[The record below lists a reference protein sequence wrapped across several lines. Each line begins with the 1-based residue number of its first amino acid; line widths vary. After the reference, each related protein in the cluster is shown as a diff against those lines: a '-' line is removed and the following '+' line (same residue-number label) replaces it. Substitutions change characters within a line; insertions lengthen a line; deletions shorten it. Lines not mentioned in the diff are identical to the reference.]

1 MNSPLKAWL
10 KSKSFY
16 IFLATIFCESKI
28 LPRTLFMEEY
38 SNFIKTIM
46 EKDLEEGRVKQIVTR
61 FPPEPNAYL
70 HIGHARA
77 IINDF
82 ELARDFGGYTNLR
95 FDDTNPVNE
104 GAEYVQAIID
114 DIKWLGYEP
123 KNIFFGSDYFEEQYN
138 RAVLLIKKGLAYV
151 DDLNAEQITAYRG
164 TLTEPGKN
172 SPCRDRSIEENLKLF
187 QEMRDGKYGDGE
199 KTLRAKIDMSH
210 PNINMRDPVIY
221 RILHVPHHRQGNK
234 WCIYPMYDFAHPLQ
248 DAIEGITHSMCSLE
262 FDNHRILYDWFVEK
276 CEMPNVPHQYEFGRL
291 NITNTVMSKRYLRQL
306 VDQGYVDGYDDPRMP
321 TLVALK
327 RKGFT
332 PEAIRNF
339 ILYTGLSRINS
350 VTNAE
355 ELDNFLREDQKLK
368 AVRPMAVLRPLK
380 VVIDNYPEGQIEYV
394 EASNNM
400 ENPELGNRQIAF
412 GKYLYIEQEDFIEEK
427 PNRKWKRLSV
437 GDEVRLMH
445 AYFIKCNSVIKDEN
459 GKIVEIHC
467 TYDPETKSG
476 SGFEGR
482 KPNGT
487 IHYVEATTALK
498 ATFNHFEP
506 LIFDETEETK
516 GKTFIERMNP
526 NSLVKLEGFV
536 EASLKDTK
544 PLDRFQFIR
553 NGYYCTD
560 KLSNKDN
567 LIFNR
572 TCPLKSS
579 FNG

>member
-1 MNSPLKAWL
+1 
-10 KSKSFY
+10 
-16 IFLATIFCESKI
+16 
-28 LPRTLFMEEY
+28 MEEI

-82 ELARDFGGYTNLR
+82 ELAKAFGGYTNLR

-104 GAEYVQAIID
+104 GAEYVQAIIN
-114 DIKWLGYEP
+114 DIRWLGYEP

-138 RAVLLIKKGLAYV
+138 RAILLIKKGLAYV
-151 DDLNAEQITAYRG
+151 DDLNAEQITEYRG
-164 TLTEPGKN
+164 TLTEPGKE
-172 SPCRDRSIEENLKLF
+172 SPYRNRSVEENLKLF
-187 QEMRDGKYGDGE
+187 QEMREGKYADGE

-210 PNINMRDPVIY
+210 PNMNMRDPVIY

-248 DAIEGITHSMCSLE
+248 DAIEGVTHSMCSLE

-276 CEMPNVPHQYEFGRL
+276 CEMEHVPHQYEFGRL

-306 VDQGYVDGYDDPRMP
+306 VDQGYVSGYDDPRMP
-321 TLVALK
+321 TLVGLK

-355 ELDNFLREDQKLK
+355 ELDNFLREEQKLK
-368 AVRPMAVLRPLK
+368 ATRPMAVLHPLK
-380 VVIDNYPEGQIEYV
+380 VVIDNYPEDKIEYLD
-394 EASNNM
+394 ASNNM
-400 ENPELGNRQIAF
+400 ENEELGTRQIAF
-412 GKYLYIEQEDFIEEK
+412 GKYLYIEQEDFVEEK
-427 PNRKWKRLSV
+427 PNRKWKRLSL

-445 AYFIKCNSVIKDEN
+445 AYFIKANSVEKDEN
-459 GKIVEIHC
+459 GNIVCVHC
-467 TYDPETKSG
+467 TYDIETKSG
-476 SGFEGR
+476 SGFNAR

-487 IHYVEATTALK
+487 IHFVEASTALK

-506 LIFDETEETK
+506 LVFDETEETQ
-516 GKTFIERMNP
+516 GTSFLERINP
-526 NSLVKLEGFV
+526 NSLVVLHGYV
-536 EASLKDTK
+536 EASLKNTK
-544 PLDRFQFIR
+544 PLDRYQFIR

-560 KLSNKDN
+560 KESREDN

-579 FNG
+579 FSN

>member
-1 MNSPLKAWL
+1 
-10 KSKSFY
+10 
-16 IFLATIFCESKI
+16 
-28 LPRTLFMEEY
+28 MEEI

-82 ELARDFGGYTNLR
+82 ELAKAFGGYTNLR

-104 GAEYVQAIID
+104 GAEYVQAIIN
-114 DIKWLGYEP
+114 DIRWLGYEP

-138 RAVLLIKKGLAYV
+138 RAILLIKKGLAYV
-151 DDLNAEQITAYRG
+151 DDLNAEQITEYRG
-164 TLTEPGKN
+164 TLTEPGKE
-172 SPCRDRSIEENLKLF
+172 SPYRNRSIEENLKLF
-187 QEMRDGKYGDGE
+187 QEMREGKYADGE

-210 PNINMRDPVIY
+210 PNMNMRDPVIY

-248 DAIEGITHSMCSLE
+248 DAIEGVTHSMCSLE

-276 CEMPNVPHQYEFGRL
+276 CEMEHVPHQYEFGRL

-306 VDQGYVDGYDDPRMP
+306 VDQGYVSGYDDPRMP
-321 TLVALK
+321 TLVGLK

-355 ELDNFLREDQKLK
+355 ELDNFLREEQKLK
-368 AVRPMAVLRPLK
+368 ATRPMAVLNPLK
-380 VVIDNYPEGQIEYV
+380 VVIDNYPEDKIEYLD
-394 EASNNM
+394 ASNNM
-400 ENPELGNRQIAF
+400 ENEELGTRQIAF
-412 GKYLYIEQEDFIEEK
+412 GKYLYIEQEDFVEEK
-427 PNRKWKRLSV
+427 PNRKWKRLSL

-445 AYFIKCNSVIKDEN
+445 AYFIKANSVEKDEN
-459 GKIVEIHC
+459 GNIVCVHC
-467 TYDPETKSG
+467 TYDIETKSG
-476 SGFEGR
+476 SGFNAR

-487 IHYVEATTALK
+487 IHFVEASTALK
-498 ATFNHFEP
+498 ATFNHYEP
-506 LIFDETEETK
+506 LVFDETEETQ
-516 GKTFIERMNP
+516 GTSFLERINP
-526 NSLVKLEGFV
+526 HSLVVLHGYV
-536 EASLKDTK
+536 EASLKNTK
-544 PLDRFQFIR
+544 PLDRYQFIR

-560 KLSNKDN
+560 KESKEDN

-579 FNG
+579 FSN

>member
-1 MNSPLKAWL
+1 
-10 KSKSFY
+10 
-16 IFLATIFCESKI
+16 
-28 LPRTLFMEEY
+28 MEEI

-82 ELARDFGGYTNLR
+82 ELAKAFGGYTNLR

-138 RAVLLIKKGLAYV
+138 RAILLIKKGLAYV
-151 DDLNAEQITAYRG
+151 DDLNADQITEYRG
-164 TLTEPGKN
+164 TLTEPGKE
-172 SPCRDRSIEENLKLF
+172 SPCRNRSVEENLKLF
-187 QEMRDGKYGDGE
+187 QEMRDGKYGNGE
-199 KTLRAKIDMSH
+199 KTLRAKIDMAH

-221 RILHVPHHRQGNK
+221 RILHVPHHRQGDK

-355 ELDNFLREDQKLK
+355 ELDNFLREEQKMK
-368 AVRPMAVLRPLK
+368 ATRPMAVLKPLK
-380 VVIDNYPEGQIEYV
+380 VVIDNYPEDKIEYL

-400 ENPELGNRQIAF
+400 ENPNLGNRQIAF
-412 GKYLYIEQEDFIEEK
+412 GKYLYIEQDDFIEEK
-427 PNRKWKRLSV
+427 PNRKWKRLSI

-445 AYFIKCNSVIKDEN
+445 AYFIKCNSVVKDDN
-459 GKIVEIHC
+459 GNIVELHC

-498 ATFNHFEP
+498 ATFKLFEP
-506 LIFDETEETK
+506 LIFDETPETE
-516 GKTFIERMNP
+516 GKSFLERMNP
-526 NSLVKLEGFV
+526 NSLVVLNGFV
-536 EASLKDTK
+536 EASLIDTK
-544 PLDRFQFIR
+544 PLDRYQFIR

-560 KLSNKDN
+560 KESTKEN

-579 FNG
+579 FSN

>member
-1 MNSPLKAWL
+1 
-10 KSKSFY
+10 
-16 IFLATIFCESKI
+16 
-28 LPRTLFMEEY
+28 MEEY

-46 EKDLEEGRVKQIVTR
+46 EKDLEEGRVNHIVTR

-77 IINDF
+77 IVNDF
-82 ELARDFGGYTNLR
+82 ELAAAFGGYTNLR

-104 GAEYVQAIID
+104 GAEYVDAIIS
-114 DIKWLGYEP
+114 DIRWLGYEP

-151 DDLNAEQITAYRG
+151 DDLNADEITAYRG
-164 TLTEPGKN
+164 TLTEPGKD
-172 SPCRDRSIEENLKLF
+172 SPYRNRTIEENLKLF
-187 QEMRDGKYGDGE
+187 EEMRAGKYGNGE
-199 KTLRAKIDMSH
+199 KTLRAKIDMAH

-221 RILHVPHHRQGNK
+221 RILHVPHHRQGDK

-276 CEMPNVPHQYEFGRL
+276 CEMENVPHQYEWGRL
-291 NITNTVMSKRYLRQL
+291 NITNTIMSKRYLRQL
-306 VDQGYVDGYDDPRMP
+306 VDGGYVTGYDDPRMP

-327 RKGFT
+327 RRGFT
-332 PEAIRNF
+332 PDAIKAF
-339 ILYTGLSRINS
+339 IRYTGLSRVNS
-350 VTNAE
+350 TTEAE
-355 ELDNFLREDQKLK
+355 NLNFFLREDQKLK
-368 AVRPMAVLRPLK
+368 ATRPMAVLNPLK
-380 VVIDNYPEGQIEYV
+380 VVIDNYPEGQIEQLD
-394 EASNNM
+394 ASNNM
-400 ENPELGNRQIAF
+400 ENEELGSRKINF
-412 GKYLYIEQEDFIEEK
+412 GKYLYIEKEDFVEEK

-445 AYFIKCNSVIKDEN
+445 AYFIKCNSVVKDDN
-459 GKIVEIHC
+459 GEIIEIHC

-487 IHYVEATTALK
+487 IHFVEATTALK
-498 ATFNHFEP
+498 ATFNLYEP

-516 GKTFIERMNP
+516 GQTFIERLNP
-526 NSLVKLEGFV
+526 NSWVKLEGFV
-536 EASLKDTK
+536 EQSLKDTK

-560 KLSNKDN
+560 KESTKDE

-572 TCPLKSS
+572 TCSLKSS
-579 FNG
+579 FN

>member
-1 MNSPLKAWL
+1 
-10 KSKSFY
+10 
-16 IFLATIFCESKI
+16 
-28 LPRTLFMEEY
+28 MEEI

-46 EKDLEEGRVKQIVTR
+46 EKDLEEGRVKSIVTR

-82 ELARDFGGYTNLR
+82 ELAKAFGGYTNLR

-138 RAVLLIKKGLAYV
+138 RAILLIKKGLAYV
-151 DDLNAEQITAYRG
+151 DDLNAEQITEYRG

-199 KTLRAKIDMSH
+199 KTLRAKIDMAH

-248 DAIEGITHSMCSLE
+248 DAIEGVTHSMCSLE

-306 VDQGYVDGYDDPRMP
+306 VDQGYVNGYDDPRMP

-355 ELDNFLREDQKLK
+355 ELDNFLREEQKMK
-368 AVRPMAVLRPLK
+368 ATRPMAVLNPLK
-380 VVIDNYPEGQIEYV
+380 VVIDNYPEGQIEYL

-400 ENPELGNRQIAF
+400 ENPELGNRKIAF

-427 PNRKWKRLSV
+427 PNRKWKRLSI

-445 AYFIKCNSVIKDEN
+445 AYFIKANSVVKDAD

-487 IHYVEATTALK
+487 IHYVEASTALK

-506 LIFDETEETK
+506 LVFDETEETK
-516 GKTFIERMNP
+516 GTTFIERINP
-526 NSLVKLEGFV
+526 NSLVVLHGYV
-536 EASLKDTK
+536 EASLNDTK

-560 KLSNKDN
+560 KESTKDN

-579 FNG
+579 FN

>member
-1 MNSPLKAWL
+1 
-10 KSKSFY
+10 
-16 IFLATIFCESKI
+16 
-28 LPRTLFMEEY
+28 MEEI

-82 ELARDFGGYTNLR
+82 ELAKAFSGYTNLR

-138 RAVLLIKKGLAYV
+138 RAILLIKKGLAYV
-151 DDLNAEQITAYRG
+151 DDLNAEQITEYRG
-164 TLTEPGKN
+164 TLTEPGKE
-172 SPCRDRSIEENLKLF
+172 SPCRNRSIEENLKLF
-187 QEMRDGKYGDGE
+187 QEMREGKYGNGE
-199 KTLRAKIDMSH
+199 KTLRAKIDMAH

-221 RILHVPHHRQGNK
+221 RILHVPHHRQGDK

-248 DAIEGITHSMCSLE
+248 DAIEGVTHSMCSLE
-262 FDNHRILYDWFVEK
+262 FDNHRILYDWFIEK

-355 ELDNFLREDQKLK
+355 ELDNFLREEQKMK
-368 AVRPMAVLRPLK
+368 ATRPMAVLKPLK
-380 VVIDNYPEGQIEYV
+380 VVIDNYPEDKIEYL

-412 GKYLYIEQEDFIEEK
+412 GKYLYIEQDDFIEEK
-427 PNRKWKRLSV
+427 PNRKWKRLSI

-445 AYFIKCNSVIKDEN
+445 AYFIKCNSVVKDDN
-459 GKIVEIHC
+459 GNIVEIHC
-467 TYDPETKSG
+467 TYDIETKSG

-487 IHYVEATTALK
+487 IHFVEASTALK
-498 ATFNHFEP
+498 ATFNLYEP
-506 LIFDETEETK
+506 LVFDETEETK
-516 GKTFIERMNP
+516 GLSFIERINP
-526 NSLVKLEGFV
+526 NSCIKKEGFV
-536 EASLKDTK
+536 EASLINTK
-544 PLDRFQFIR
+544 PLDRYQFIR

-560 KLSNKDN
+560 KESTKEH

-579 FNG
+579 FN

>member
-1 MNSPLKAWL
+1 
-10 KSKSFY
+10 
-16 IFLATIFCESKI
+16 
-28 LPRTLFMEEY
+28 MEEI

-82 ELARDFGGYTNLR
+82 ELAKAFGGYTNLR

-104 GAEYVQAIID
+104 GAEYVQAIIN
-114 DIKWLGYEP
+114 DIRWLGYEP

-138 RAVLLIKKGLAYV
+138 RAILLIKKGLAYV
-151 DDLNAEQITAYRG
+151 DDLNAEQITEYRG
-164 TLTEPGKN
+164 TLTEPGKE
-172 SPCRDRSIEENLKLF
+172 SPYRNRSIEENLKLF
-187 QEMRDGKYGDGE
+187 QEMREGKYADGE

-210 PNINMRDPVIY
+210 PNMNMRDPVIY

-248 DAIEGITHSMCSLE
+248 DAIEGVTHSMCSLE

-276 CEMPNVPHQYEFGRL
+276 CEMEHVPHQYEFGRL

-306 VDQGYVDGYDDPRMP
+306 VDQGYVSGYDDPRMP
-321 TLVALK
+321 TLVGLK

-355 ELDNFLREDQKLK
+355 ELDNFLREEQKLK
-368 AVRPMAVLRPLK
+368 ATRPMAVLNPLK
-380 VVIDNYPEGQIEYV
+380 VVIDNYPEDKIEYLD
-394 EASNNM
+394 ASNNM
-400 ENPELGNRQIAF
+400 ENEELGTRQIAF
-412 GKYLYIEQEDFIEEK
+412 GKYLYIEQEDFVEEK
-427 PNRKWKRLSV
+427 PNRKWKRLSL

-445 AYFIKCNSVIKDEN
+445 AYFIKANSVEKDEN
-459 GKIVEIHC
+459 GNIVCVHC
-467 TYDPETKSG
+467 TYDIETKSG
-476 SGFEGR
+476 SGFNAR

-487 IHYVEATTALK
+487 IHFVEASTALK

-506 LIFDETEETK
+506 LVFDETEETQ
-516 GKTFIERMNP
+516 GTSFLERINP
-526 NSLVKLEGFV
+526 NSLVVLHGYV
-536 EASLKDTK
+536 EASLKNTK
-544 PLDRFQFIR
+544 PLDRYQFIR

-560 KLSNKDN
+560 KESKEDN

-579 FNG
+579 FSN

>member
-1 MNSPLKAWL
+1 
-10 KSKSFY
+10 
-16 IFLATIFCESKI
+16 
-28 LPRTLFMEEY
+28 MEEI

-82 ELARDFGGYTNLR
+82 ELAKAFGGYTNLR

-138 RAVLLIKKGLAYV
+138 RAILLIKKGLAYV
-151 DDLNAEQITAYRG
+151 DDLNAEQITEYRG
-164 TLTEPGKN
+164 TLTEPGKE
-172 SPCRDRSIEENLKLF
+172 SPCRNRSIEENLKLF
-187 QEMRDGKYGDGE
+187 QEMREGKYGNGE
-199 KTLRAKIDMSH
+199 KTLRAKMDMAH

-221 RILHVPHHRQGNK
+221 RILHVPHHRQGDK

-248 DAIEGITHSMCSLE
+248 DAIEGVTHSMCSLE
-262 FDNHRILYDWFVEK
+262 FDNHRILYDWFIEK

-355 ELDNFLREDQKLK
+355 ELDNFLREEQKMK
-368 AVRPMAVLRPLK
+368 ATRPMAVINPLK
-380 VVIDNYPEGQIEYV
+380 VVIDNYPEGQIEYLD
-394 EASNNM
+394 APNNM
-400 ENPELGNRQIAF
+400 ENEALGNRQIAF

-427 PNRKWKRLSV
+427 PNRKWKRLSI

-445 AYFIKCNSVIKDEN
+445 AYFIKCNSVVKDDN
-459 GKIVEIHC
+459 GNITEIHC
-467 TYDPETKSG
+467 TYDVETKSG

-487 IHYVEATTALK
+487 IHFVEASTALK
-498 ATFNHFEP
+498 ATFNLYEP
-506 LIFDETEETK
+506 LVFDETEETK
-516 GKTFIERMNP
+516 GLSFIERINP
-526 NSLVKLEGFV
+526 NSCIKKEGFV
-536 EASLKDTK
+536 EASLINTK
-544 PLDRFQFIR
+544 PLDRYQFIR

-560 KLSNKDN
+560 KESTKEH

-579 FNG
+579 FN

>member
-1 MNSPLKAWL
+1 
-10 KSKSFY
+10 
-16 IFLATIFCESKI
+16 
-28 LPRTLFMEEY
+28 MEEY

-46 EKDLEEGRVKQIVTR
+46 EKDLEEGRVKSIVTR

-77 IINDF
+77 IVNDF
-82 ELARDFGGYTNLR
+82 ELAADFGGYTNLR

-104 GAEYVQAIID
+104 GAEYVDAIIN
-114 DIKWLGYEP
+114 DIRWLGYEP
-123 KNIFFGSDYFEEQYN
+123 KHIFFGSDYFEEQYN
-138 RAVLLIKKGLAYV
+138 RAILLIKKGLAYV
-151 DDLNAEQITAYRG
+151 DDLNADEITEYRG
-164 TLTEPGKN
+164 TLTEPGKD
-172 SPCRDRSIEENLKLF
+172 SPYRNRSIEENLKLF
-187 QEMRDGKYGDGE
+187 QEMRDGKYGNGE
-199 KTLRAKIDMSH
+199 KTLRAKIDMAH

-248 DAIEGITHSMCSLE
+248 DAIEGVTHSMCSLE

-276 CEMPNVPHQYEFGRL
+276 CEMENVPHQYEFGRL
-291 NITNTVMSKRYLRQL
+291 NITNTIMSKRYLRQL
-306 VDQGYVDGYDDPRMP
+306 VDGGYVTGYDDPRMP

-332 PEAIRNF
+332 PEAIKAF
-339 ILYTGLSRINS
+339 IRYTGLSRINS
-350 VTNAE
+350 TTDVEN
-355 ELDNFLREDQKLK
+355 LNFFLREDQKLK
-368 AVRPMAVLRPLK
+368 ATRPMAVLNPLK
-380 VVIDNYPEGQIEYV
+380 VVIDNYPEDQIEQLV
-394 EASNNM
+394 ASNNM
-400 ENPELGNRQIAF
+400 ENEELGTRMINF
-412 GKYLYIEQEDFIEEK
+412 GKYLYIEKEDFVEEK

-445 AYFIKCNSVIKDEN
+445 AYFIRCNSVVKDEN
-459 GKIVEIHC
+459 GDIVEIHC

-487 IHYVEATTALK
+487 IHFVEATTALK
-498 ATFNHFEP
+498 ATFNLYEP

-516 GKTFIERMNP
+516 GTTFIERLNP

-536 EASLKDTK
+536 ETSLKDTK

-560 KLSNKDN
+560 KESTKDN

-572 TCPLKSS
+572 TCSLKSS
-579 FNG
+579 FN

>member
-1 MNSPLKAWL
+1 
-10 KSKSFY
+10 
-16 IFLATIFCESKI
+16 
-28 LPRTLFMEEY
+28 MEEI

-82 ELARDFGGYTNLR
+82 ELAKDFGGYTNLR

-104 GAEYVQAIID
+104 GAEYVQAIIN
-114 DIKWLGYEP
+114 DIRWLGYEP

-151 DDLNAEQITAYRG
+151 DDLSADEITAYRG
-164 TLTEPGKN
+164 TLTEPGKE
-172 SPCRDRSIEENLKLF
+172 SPCRNRSIEENLKLF
-187 QEMRDGKYGDGE
+187 QEMRDGKYGNGE
-199 KTLRAKIDMSH
+199 KTLRARIDMAH
-210 PNINMRDPVIY
+210 PNINMRDPVMY
-221 RILHVPHHRQGNK
+221 RILHVPHHRQGDK

-248 DAIEGITHSMCSLE
+248 DAIEGVTHSMCSLE

-306 VDQGYVDGYDDPRMP
+306 VEGGYVDGYDDPRMP

-355 ELDNFLREDQKLK
+355 ELDNFLREEQKMK
-368 AVRPMAVLRPLK
+368 APRPMAVLNPLK
-380 VVIDNYPEGQIEYV
+380 VVIDNYPEGEIEYLD
-394 EASNNM
+394 ASNNM
-400 ENPELGNRQIAF
+400 ENEELGHRQIAF

-427 PNRKWKRLSV
+427 PNRKWKRLSL

-445 AYFIKCNSVIKDEN
+445 AYFIKCNSVVKDEN
-459 GKIVEIHC
+459 GNIKEIHC

-487 IHYVEATTALK
+487 IHYVEASTALK
-498 ATFNHFEP
+498 ATFNLYEP

-516 GKTFIERMNP
+516 GKTFLERMNP
-526 NSLVKLEGFV
+526 NSRVQLEGYV

-544 PLDRFQFIR
+544 PLDHFQFIR

-560 KLSNKDN
+560 KESTSERLV
-567 LIFNR
+567 FNR

-579 FNG
+579 FN